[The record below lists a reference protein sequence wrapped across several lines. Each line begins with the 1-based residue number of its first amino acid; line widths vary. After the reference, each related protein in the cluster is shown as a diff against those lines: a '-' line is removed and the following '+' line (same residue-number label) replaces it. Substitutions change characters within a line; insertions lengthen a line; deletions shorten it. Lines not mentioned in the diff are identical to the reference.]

1 METYAL
7 QKMEI
12 QMEDVNMPD
21 KALLVRQIVDNQIKD
36 IKVIKMQLNQQMHN
50 N

>member
-1 METYAL
+1 
-7 QKMEI
+7 
-12 QMEDVNMPD
+12 MEDVNMPD